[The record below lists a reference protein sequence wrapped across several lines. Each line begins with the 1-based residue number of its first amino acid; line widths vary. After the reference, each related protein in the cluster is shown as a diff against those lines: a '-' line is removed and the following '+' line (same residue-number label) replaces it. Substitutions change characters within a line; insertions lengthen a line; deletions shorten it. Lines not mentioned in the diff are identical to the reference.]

1 MLAAGNKVRLED
13 KNPRVV
19 LAKPRKPVASWEKLG
34 TVEEVVEDEWDD
46 AKSRDAAEDADR
58 KEHGEEFRSG
68 GEARTKPSAS
78 PRSPSQMEREKHV
91 VSHIPF
97 RSWCKHCVAGR
108 RLSVGIPGGRAP
120 SWTSSH

>member
-19 LAKPRKPVASWEKLG
+19 LAEPRKPVASWEKLG

-58 KEHGEEFRSG
+58 KEEHSEEFKSGEE
-68 GEARTKPSAS
+68 ARAKPSAS
-78 PRSPSQMEREKHV
+78 PRSPSQMERESMSCRT
-91 VSHIPF
+91 SHYT
-97 RSWCKHCVAGR
+97 
-108 RLSVGIPGGRAP
+108 VGASFALLDGD
-120 SWTSSH
+120 

>member
-19 LAKPRKPVASWEKLG
+19 LAKLRKPVASWEKLG

-68 GEARTKPSAS
+68 GGRPGQNRQHLRGARARWSGRSMSCRTSLSA
-78 PRSPSQMEREKHV
+78 
-91 VSHIPF
+91 
-97 RSWCKHCVAGR
+97 
-108 RLSVGIPGGRAP
+108 VGASIALLDGD
-120 SWTSSH
+120 